1 MRKRY
6 LALGLSVA
14 TVVTL
19 FTSGVA
25 IATAAS
31 ASGGRPASINAVH
44 GIPGLTV
51 DVCVNG
57 AKAIKNFMPGQVVTG
72 VPLPAG
78 TYHMGV
84 VAAGAPCTPEILTA
98 DATLAAGHNYTV
110 VANLDAS
117 GTPNLKIF
125 TNNVSRVPDDTA
137 RVSIRHTAAAP
148 AVNAWVNGSKLIG
161 GNKFTWGHRRVF
173 VAAEGRYTA
182 VVTLP
187 GSKTPVI
194 GPATLKL
201 KEGYAYQV
209 YAYGSA
215 KAGYG
220 LAVVAIKVGEE

>member
-1 MRKRY
+1 MRKRF
-6 LALGLSVA
+6 LALGLTVA
-14 TVVTL
+14 TAVTL
-19 FTSGVA
+19 VATGVA
-25 IATAAS
+25 TATTAS
-31 ASGGRPASINAVH
+31 ASPAKPASINVVH

-57 AKAIKNFMPGQVVTG
+57 AKAITNFVPGQVVTG

-78 TYHMGV
+78 TYHLGV
-84 VAAGAPCTPEILTA
+84 VAAGAPCTPEILMA
-98 DATLAAGHNYTV
+98 DATLAAGKNYTV

-125 TNNVSRVPDDTA
+125 PNNVSRVPEDSA
-137 RVSIRHTAAAP
+137 RLSIRHTAAAP
-148 AVNAWVNGSKLIG
+148 AVNVWVNGSKLIG
-161 GNKFTWGHRRVF
+161 GDEFTWGHRKAF
-173 VAAEGRYTA
+173 VVPEGKYTA

-215 KAGYG
+215 KDGYG
-220 LAVVAIKVGEE
+220 FAVVALKVGEK